1 MSEQPRWPIAVG
13 VVLGAACAAVGVRSL
28 LQEAH
33 DTHPIVTVKWVVG
46 LALAHDLVLV
56 PVVLLVGVAVRR
68 LGPDRDR
75 SLVAGGLL
83 VSGVL
88 ALVAWPLVRGYGGS
102 AGNPSILP
110 RDYGRGLL
118 VALATTWAVVLVLH
132 FVRRIRTHTGGTP

>member
-33 DTHPIVTVKWVVG
+33 DAPPIVTVKWVVG

-75 SLVAGGLL
+75 SLVTGGLL

-88 ALVAWPLVRGYGGS
+88 ALVAWPLVRG
-102 AGNPSILP
+102 
-110 RDYGRGLL
+110 
-118 VALATTWAVVLVLH
+118 
-132 FVRRIRTHTGGTP
+132 